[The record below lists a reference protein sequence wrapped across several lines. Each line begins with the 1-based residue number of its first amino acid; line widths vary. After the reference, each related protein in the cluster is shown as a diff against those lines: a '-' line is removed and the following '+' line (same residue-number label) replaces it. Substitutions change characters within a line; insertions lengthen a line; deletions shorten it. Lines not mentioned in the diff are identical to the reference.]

1 LSKAF
6 YTLNHD
12 ILFSKLERYGIRGVA
27 LNWIKSYF
35 KNRKQFVQFN
45 NVSSTQ
51 KLIQCGV
58 PQGSILGPLFFILYV
73 NDLPNASQLV
83 RPLLFADD
91 TSICYSHSDPAVL
104 VTVLNE
110 AIQNIDLWIKTNKL
124 SINIDKTNYVIF
136 QSKQKKITQDL
147 SLSIDDK
154 LITRKQ
160 QVKFLGVLLDE
171 NLSWKPHIN
180 YVCNKIS
187 KSIGVIYR
195 ARFNLSLST
204 KLSLYYTLIYPYL
217 NYCNIVWSSTYVTNL
232 QRILILQKRI
242 VRLLTN
248 SVFSAN
254 TAPQQRRLLSDWLI
268 LSPFCACVFQLFS
281 LEAIEQE
288 ANF

>member
-1 LSKAF
+1 
-6 YTLNHD
+6 
-12 ILFSKLERYGIRGVA
+12 VA
-27 LNWIKSYF
+27 
-35 KNRKQFVQFN
+35 
-45 NVSSTQ
+45 
-51 KLIQCGV
+51 
-58 PQGSILGPLFFILYV
+58 
-73 NDLPNASQLV
+73 D
-83 RPLLFADD
+83 LLFADD

-110 AIQNIDLWIKTNKL
+110 AIQNIDLWMKTNKL
-124 SINIDKTNYVIF
+124 SVNIDKTNYIIF

-187 KSIGVIYR
+187 KSVGVIYR
-195 ARFNLSLST
+195 ARFNLSPST

-232 QRILILQKRI
+232 KRILILQKRI
-242 VRLLTN
+242 VRLDKYWFFC
-248 SVFSAN
+248 SYCSA
-254 TAPQQRRLLSDWLI
+254 L
-268 LSPFCACVFQLFS
+268 
-281 LEAIEQE
+281 
-288 ANF
+288 

>member
-1 LSKAF
+1 LFKPAHQV
-6 YTLNHD
+6 HD
-12 ILFSKLERYGIRGVA
+12 IFAR
-27 LNWIKSYF
+27 F
-35 KNRKQFVQFN
+35 
-45 NVSSTQ
+45 
-51 KLIQCGV
+51 
-58 PQGSILGPLFFILYV
+58 
-73 NDLPNASQLV
+73 
-83 RPLLFADD
+83 LLFE
-91 TSICYSHSDPAVL
+91 TK
-104 VTVLNE
+104 LNSVGQE
-110 AIQNIDLWIKTNKL
+110 LIYAKENIIEYQPKFH

-154 LITRKQ
+154 LIIRKQ

-195 ARFNLSLST
+195 ARFNLSPST
-204 KLSLYYTLIYPYL
+204 KLSLYYTLIYSYL

-248 SVFSAN
+248 SGFSAH
-254 TAPQQRRLLSDWLI
+254 TAPLFNKLNLLDI
-268 LSPFCACVFQLFS
+268 F
-281 LEAIEQE
+281 IR
-288 ANF
+288 